1 MKRAHNRMLRH
12 SAEMGPVAPHN
23 ADYTGRHESIAEI
36 FADVAELFA
45 EVCNDLA
52 ITAEFIAETVAENTA
67 RIRKIAEK
75 YLRNIRI
82 PMPEFH
88 PARWKYSGHFD
99 AGIFD
104 LPIIAEGGGKY
115 DVAWNWRG

>member
-1 MKRAHNRMLRH
+1 MKRIHNRTMRH
-12 SAEMGPVAPHN
+12 NAEMSPVMPHCAEYN
-23 ADYTGRHESIAEI
+23 GRHEKITEIIAEI
-36 FADVAELFA
+36 SELFA
-45 EVCNDLA
+45 EVCNDLE

-82 PMPEFH
+82 PVPEFR

>member
-1 MKRAHNRMLRH
+1 MKRIHNRTMRH
-12 SAEMGPVAPHN
+12 NAEMNPVAEHN
-23 ADYTGRHESIAEI
+23 ADYTGKHESIVEI

-45 EVCNDLA
+45 EVCNDLE

-67 RIRKIAEK
+67 RIRKISEK

-82 PMPEFH
+82 PVPEFH

-104 LPIIAEGGGKY
+104 LPVIYDGKGLLFIA
-115 DVAWNWRG
+115 